1 MTRTIILSNKKSDI
15 NRVSDF
21 FKNILHK
28 QKGDIIVKTTKG
40 DKLGITLFLI
50 PPLALFA
57 LFFIYPVS
65 YVFVTSF
72 FKWDGISDAA
82 FVAFQNYLALFKDP
96 IFRRSVV
103 NNVIWAL
110 TAGLIQ
116 VPLALLVALILSKKP
131 RGWKVFRTVY
141 FMPQVISGIA
151 LATLWST
158 MYNSEYGLINALL
171 GVVGLEHLQKN
182 WLGTTQTAFP
192 ALLIYWVFYIGYYMV
207 IILAEITSI
216 SEEYYEAAS
225 IDGANKI
232 QQDLYVTLPLVRNSI
247 ITCITLA
254 MVFGLRQFEQV
265 YLLTNG
271 GPANK
276 TSVMVLYLYKEMQ
289 NNNYGY
295 ANATGVMLI
304 IVGTIVIVGVRKL
317 FASKQYES

>member
-1 MTRTIILSNKKSDI
+1 M
-15 NRVSDF
+15 
-21 FKNILHK
+21 
-28 QKGDIIVKTTKG
+28 KTTKG
-40 DKLGITLFLI
+40 DKLGIFLFLI
-50 PPLALFA
+50 PPLALFI
-57 LFFIYPVS
+57 LFFIYPVG

-72 FKWDGISDAA
+72 FKWDGISDAV
-82 FVAFQNYLALFKDP
+82 FVAFKNYSALCKDP
-96 IFRRSVV
+96 IFRSSVV

-116 VPLALLVALILSKKP
+116 VPLALFVALILSKKP
-131 RGWKVFRTVY
+131 RGWKIFRTVY

-158 MYNSEYGLINALL
+158 MYNSQYGLVNALL
-171 GVVGLEHLQKN
+171 GLVGLEHLQRN

-232 QQDLYVTLPLVRNSI
+232 QQDLYVTLPLVRNSV
-247 ITCITLA
+247 ITSITLA

-289 NNNYGY
+289 NNNFGY

-304 IVGTIVIVGVRKL
+304 IVGTIVIVGVRKIL
-317 FASKQYES
+317 GKNQYE